1 MSENNEASLEAT
13 KEQVIYASLL
23 GKGMMI
29 GLIMLFV
36 TFAIYVFGIM
46 GSYIPVEE
54 LSQYWGMSVTEYL
67 KATNIPDGWGWVNML
82 QYGDFLNFVGIAVL
96 SGITILCYAAI
107 IPTLIKNGDKV
118 YALIAAAEVLV
129 LALAA
134 SGLVAGGH

>member
-13 KEQVIYASLL
+13 KEQVIYANLL

-82 QYGDFLNFVGIAVL
+82 QYGDFLNFIGIAVL

-107 IPTLIKNGDKV
+107 IPTLLKSGDKV
-118 YALIAAAEVLV
+118 YALIAIAEVVV
-129 LALAA
+129 LSLAA
-134 SGLVAGGH
+134 SGLVSGGH